1 MNKLTDFRNVFG
13 KNINLFSDKN
23 KDYLEI
29 PRLRKEKN
37 FPKHEKDLKSSFNK
51 LTDTSN
57 SSEEHFATLDQ
68 LIGFVLS
75 V

>member
-1 MNKLTDFRNVFG
+1 M
-13 KNINLFSDKN
+13 FSDEK

-51 LTDTSN
+51 HRDTN
-57 SSEEHFATLDQ
+57 NLSEEEFATLDQ
-68 LIGFVLS
+68 LMGFVL
-75 V
+75 